1 MHEGWLPSRE
11 TELIISI
18 KSIEQLE
25 GSSANKL
32 DLEELRCSG
41 SLELLL
47 NHHSPSAFLRSTA
60 VSFAVAMTESGRP
73 MRSLSLR
80 SIVNVDSSSRIF

>member
-1 MHEGWLPSRE
+1 MQSRE
-11 TELIISI
+11 TALVISI
-18 KSIEQLE
+18 NGIELLE

-32 DLEELRCSG
+32 DLEELRYPG
-41 SLELLL
+41 SVELLL

-73 MRSLSLR
+73 MRSLSFR
-80 SIVNVDSSSRIF
+80 SIVNVDSSSRMF